1 MGIKKVGKLGK
12 GFPTVSV
19 IRLCMTQIKSVQ
31 LKLIINNRCINRCC
45 HRGDTHHSLG
55 YHPIDAE
62 GGKQA
67 DVGGTIKPPGDIM

>member
-31 LKLIINNRCINRCC
+31 LILIINNRCINRGSFESL
-45 HRGDTHHSLG
+45 HKRGATGKDCGTDTAVAFKAAGAL
-55 YHPIDAE
+55 
-62 GGKQA
+62 K
-67 DVGGTIKPPGDIM
+67 